1 MKNLL
6 AVPVFVLAA
15 VMLAGCS
22 GEQPVAQPDGSESE
36 SAPAEEELSEN
47 DWMSLLGKGKAVEC
61 SVPGGGMAT
70 KMYAEGKNYR
80 TETEIDGK
88 RHLSVSDGKTMWTW
102 TEGEKQGMK
111 MEFSCMDDIRS
122 TTPEEGGPAPE
133 YAASPEEALGEKP
146 DISCS
151 ESGPIDISVPDDIV
165 FADQCALMKTQL
177 QAMEEMKKNL
187 PSLPDMNRMPE
198 LPDDVKKMMGQ

>member
-6 AVPVFVLAA
+6 VVPVFVLVV

-22 GEQPVAQPDGSESE
+22 GKQPAAEKVWNIPT
-36 SAPAEEELSEN
+36 AEEESSTG
-47 DWMSLLGKGKAVEC
+47 DWMSLLGKGKSVEC
-61 SVPGGGMAT
+61 TIPGEGMTT
-70 KMYAEGKNYR
+70 KMYAEGKKYR
-80 TETEIDGK
+80 TETVIEGK
-88 RHLSVSDGKTMWTW
+88 KHLSVSDGKMMWTW
-102 TEGEKQGMK
+102 VEGEKQGMK
-111 MEFSCMDDIRS
+111 MEFSCMDEIR
-122 TTPEEGGPAPE
+122 TTIPEEGGPAPE

-151 ESGPIDISVPDDIV
+151 EAGPVDVSVPDDIV
-165 FADQCALMKTQL
+165 FSDQCALIRTQL

-187 PSLPDMNRMPE
+187 PSVPDMKQLPE